1 MRARIHAV
9 LRTFL
14 ICVGVGALIAPL
26 AATSA
31 SADPGDDVVIIESKI
46 PYIVENPIVPENNYI
61 QLNGDGSIVISQS
74 AMTLTDINS
83 QCVLSEGSGGTTLCV
98 GAQSA
103 IDPTQTALNVGGLT
117 EFLESTGKD
126 HLSALGWITKEAV
139 DAVSALYDLPH
150 DGRVS
155 VYAADQIRAYVV
167 SRILDI
173 LDKSLYGE
181 PLTAD
186 EQRTLEYINSEFL
199 TSDQKIA
206 RWALEEH
213 DAYLAAECGY
223 APAPAPSFIT
233 EPVGLPKTVTDWC
246 ARRHTAL
253 ESAFVFA
260 PPIPTAEHFQAW
272 GVYRHAAE
280 LGLDRFTSPEMQASM
295 AETYRAVIGLSGIA
309 AAAGGAVVAGAAIG
323 SSVAA
328 SSFVAGAIGSA
339 AVTTTFGAS
348 LSSMAAAVTTVGT
361 IAAASIVAIVVIGVI
376 ITAVAIWQ
384 LVEHE
389 EVGVKLRERVAD
401 ADSAAE
407 PFGLDQIR
415 DEFADLDLREGLTA
429 GNLPSYRTA
438 ASVARIVEIITAATT
453 NKFTGVYLP
462 DPTALWADNASTAED
477 FRFIVT
483 DSTGTRVSEQLTI
496 PIDDVDTT
504 VRFSKGWMVVD
515 TGTGEK
521 AALEFGFVDPD
532 GRKSLATRAPANVGG
547 FTVTAVPA
555 TGTATSES
563 RTTIEFLDRSGE
575 LVSAQLVPQST
586 SELGGP
592 LPSAV
597 GPLTPG
603 RTVILR
609 PNPVDLEGHFD
620 LDRYVTGY
628 EYRWEVQ
635 RYDAAAGMWVEAVP
649 PAVSYDARFKPTE
662 IGSYRASVRMHDID
676 PIDGVDDDV
685 WGLVEFDVAPPAVDI
700 LSLELAD
707 DGVSKLQLSA
717 QIGAQVPSN
726 DYTLTV
732 QWPGTVAGAAGQT
745 SSVDLT
751 CHTVDPL
758 SCSTVD
764 TDNFPALKTALAHTL
779 SLDADL
785 TQGVQVTIAD
795 RFGAGVTRTFPIDDP
810 ARPSLAPPRTAPD
823 PDQPGI
829 VVFDP
834 ELTAVQVPVQVAVNP
849 NYELARIV
857 PGGDGTGPMS
867 FGIIDPADGLPKSS
881 VGFADDAV
889 RVSAGYDS
897 INDEWVLDLR
907 VTAGLDDLGS
917 FTVPIVVQQVPGP
930 TRTTLPLS
938 VDLVP
943 SSGERFRGAVANDI
957 DPLAIAVDHVPDLV
971 PYVMGGRDEWGD
983 YTGDL
988 CVRVEFIEFPTP
1000 PAERCGPV
1008 ADLLDDQG
1016 KLKPLDFPEFDPD
1029 GLVTGGYEVTS
1040 WVPATEQS
1048 DETPFT
1054 VSFRLLSGP
1063 PAVDEF
1069 AWDKKN
1075 RVVHFT
1081 TTPFSTAA
1089 AITGFTCRID
1099 GSQVACPDA
1108 ATGTWSGAALTAGA
1122 HTFGLSVT
1130 DAAGN
1135 YTSAEFDF
1143 EVAKDPKVKPTKP
1156 PKPPKP

>member
-1 MRARIHAV
+1 MRARIPLAI
-9 LRTFL
+9 RN
-14 ICVGVGALIAPL
+14 IIIAIGVGVLVAPL

-31 SADPGDDVVIIESKI
+31 SADDDDVVIVETKI
-46 PYIVENPIVPENNYI
+46 PYIVENPTNPGLNYI
-61 QLNGDGSIVISQS
+61 QINGTGSIVISQS
-74 AMTLTDINS
+74 AAVQTDLKP
-83 QCVLSEGSGGTTLCV
+83 QCVFSEGSGGNTLCL
-98 GAQSA
+98 GQQSA
-103 IDPTQTALNVGGLT
+103 IDPTQTALNVGGVN

-126 HLSALGWITKEAV
+126 HFSALGWITKEAV
-139 DAVSALYDLPH
+139 DAVTALYDLPY

-181 PLTAD
+181 PLSAD
-186 EQRTLEYINSEFL
+186 EQKTLAYINKEFL
-199 TSDQKIA
+199 TTDQKIA

-223 APAPAPSFIT
+223 TPAPAPSFIT
-233 EPVGLPKTVTDWC
+233 EPVGLPQTVIDWC
-246 ARRHTAL
+246 SRRHSAL

-272 GVYRHAAE
+272 GLYRHVAE
-280 LGLDRFTSPEMQASM
+280 LGLDRFSTPEMQESM

-309 AAAGGAVVAGAAIG
+309 AAAGGAVLAGAAIG

-361 IAAASIVAIVVIGVI
+361 IAAASIVAIVVIAVI

-401 ADSAAE
+401 ADKAAE

-415 DEFADLDLREGLTA
+415 DEFAGLDLREGLTA

-453 NKFTGVYLP
+453 NTFTGVYLP
-462 DPTALWADNASTAED
+462 DPTSLWADNASTAED
-477 FRFIVT
+477 FRFIIT
-483 DSTGTRVSEQLTI
+483 DSAGTRVSEVLTV
-496 PIDDVDTT
+496 PIADVDTT
-504 VRFSKGWMVVD
+504 VRFSKGWMIVD
-515 TGTGEK
+515 AGQGEK
-521 AALEFGFVDPD
+521 AALEFGFVDPE
-532 GRKSLATRAPANVGG
+532 GRKSLATRAPTTVGG

-555 TGTATSES
+555 TGAATSES
-563 RTTIEFLDRSGE
+563 RTAIEFLDRNGE
-575 LVSAQLVPQST
+575 LVTAQLVPQST

-609 PNPVDLEGHFD
+609 PNPVDVDGHFD
-620 LDRYVTGY
+620 LDKYVTGY
-628 EYRWEVQ
+628 EYLWEVQ
-635 RYDAAAGMWVEAVP
+635 RYDADAGMWVEAVP
-649 PAVSYDARFKPTE
+649 PASSYDTRFIPTAV
-662 IGSYRASVRMHDID
+662 GSHRASVRMHDID
-676 PIDGVDDDV
+676 PLDGIDADV
-685 WGLVEFDVAPPAVDI
+685 WGLVEFDVVPPAVDI
-700 LSLELAD
+700 LSLELTD
-707 DGVSKLQLSA
+707 DGSEELQLSA
-717 QIGAQVPSN
+717 QLGAQVPSN
-726 DYTLTV
+726 DYALTV
-732 QWPGTVAGAAGQT
+732 QWPGTVTGAPGST

-764 TDNFPALKTALAHTL
+764 TDLFPELKSALAHTL
-779 SLDADL
+779 PLDADL

-810 ARPSLAPPRTAPD
+810 ARPTLAPPRTAPT
-823 PDQPGI
+823 PEQPGV

-881 VGFADDAV
+881 VAFADDAV
-889 RVSAGYDS
+889 RVSAGFDS
-897 INDEWVLDLR
+897 ANNEWVLDLR

-943 SSGERFRGAVANDI
+943 SSGERYRGAVANEI
-957 DPLAIAVDHVPDLV
+957 DPLNIAVDTLPELV

-983 YTGDL
+983 YAGDL
-988 CVRVEFIEFPTP
+988 CVSVEFTEFPTP
-1000 PAERCGPV
+1000 PVERCGPV
-1008 ADLLDDQG
+1008 ADLLDENG
-1016 KLKPLDFPEFDPD
+1016 RLEPLTFPEFDPD
-1029 GLVTGGYEVTS
+1029 GLDTGRYEVTA
-1040 WVPATEQS
+1040 WIPTGERS

-1063 PAVDEF
+1063 PVVDGF
-1069 AWDKKN
+1069 TWDRKN
-1075 RVVHFT
+1075 LVVRFT
-1081 TTPFSTAA
+1081 ATPFSEAA
-1089 AITGFTCRID
+1089 AITGYSCRLD
-1099 GSQVACPDA
+1099 GSPVACPDA
-1108 ATGTWSGAALTAGA
+1108 TSGTWSGAMLAAGA
-1122 HTFGLSVT
+1122 HTFELSVT
-1130 DAAGN
+1130 DASGN
-1135 YTSAEFDF
+1135 YTTAGFDF
-1143 EVAKDPKVKPTKP
+1143 DVKKDPKAKPTKP